1 MTLPDE
7 TGAADAGNHRSA
19 RADEPRSLAS
29 LGWSAAW
36 EEAFAPWAER
46 GLSPAKVVAQYG
58 LYQIAT
64 GEAEFLAEVSGR
76 FRHAAESS
84 LDFPAVGDWVAVRTP
99 QGATSLLGEARAQ
112 IHGVLPRQ
120 SRFVRKAAGLRTE
133 PQVVAANVDTVL
145 LVSALDGDFNP
156 RRIERYLAAAWE
168 SGARPVLVL
177 NKTDC
182 CDDVEAVLAG
192 LSPVATGVPVHPVC
206 ALSGR
211 GFADLSGYLR
221 RGETVSLI
229 GSSGVGKSTL
239 LNRILG
245 EDAQRTAAVRESDD
259 RGRHT
264 TTHRELFVTPEGALV
279 IDTPGMRELAV
290 WDGEESLA
298 EAFADIEELALS
310 CQFRDCRHQK
320 EPGCAVL
327 EAVAEGTLP
336 TERLESYR
344 KLHRE
349 QTALKSRQDELAR
362 LQDKRRVKNATKAFN
377 RFKPRG

>member
-1 MTLPDE
+1 MDRRE
-7 TGAADAGNHRSA
+7 AAAHDLRSS
-19 RADEPRSLAS
+19 RTDEPRSLAS
-29 LGWSAAW
+29 LGWNEAW
-36 EEAFAPWAER
+36 QEAFSPWAER
-46 GLSPAKVVAQYG
+46 GFAPAKVVAQYG

-64 GEAEFLAEVSGR
+64 GESEFLAEVSGR
-76 FRHAAESS
+76 FRHGAESS

-99 QGATSLLGEARAQ
+99 QGAASLLGEARAQ
-112 IHGVLPRQ
+112 IHGVLPRR

-182 CDDVEAVLAG
+182 CDDVDTVLAE
-192 LSPVATGVPVHPVC
+192 LSPVAAGVPVHPVC

-211 GFADLSGYLR
+211 GMADLETYLG

-239 LNRILG
+239 VNRILG
-245 EDAQRTAAVRESDD
+245 EAAQRTAEVRASDD

-264 TTHRELFVTPEGALV
+264 TTHRELFLTPEGALV

-290 WDGEESLA
+290 WDAEESLS
-298 EAFADIEELALS
+298 EAFSDIEELAES
-310 CQFRDCRHQK
+310 CQFRDCRHQR
-320 EPGCAVL
+320 EPGCAVRG
-327 EAVAEGTLP
+327 AVAEGGLP
-336 TERLESYR
+336 EERLESYL
-344 KLHRE
+344 KLQRE

-362 LQDKRRVKNATKAFN
+362 LQEKRRPKSATRAFH
-377 RFKPRG
+377 RSRPRG